1 MHLLQT
7 MINATII
14 NLYHNTLLPSKH
26 SIVTIA
32 AGMNKIPF
40 LSEDPSIDM
49 AFEVISM

>member
-1 MHLLQT
+1 MYSLTH
-7 MINATII
+7 ATII

-26 SIVTIA
+26 SIVATA